1 MMKSTLRLLLTLALL
16 APAFLAPVALEAQSN
31 IRSLDG
37 GDPAE
42 ATLDQV
48 AWIAG
53 SWVGRGF
60 GGTFEEVWTSPRAG
74 SMVGLYK
81 HGSDEA
87 VNFYEIQ
94 LIVEEEGTLLWKVK
108 HFSPDF
114 VGWEEKD
121 GYVTFPLVEVAQDT
135 AWFDGLTIKRDGPD
149 RMTVWLR
156 VSSDEG
162 SREERLDYER
172 VPLVPASDPTAE

>member
-1 MMKSTLRLLLTLALL
+1 MIDTAARIALTLSLLLVPLTAG
-16 APAFLAPVALEAQSN
+16 AQSQ

-37 GDPAE
+37 GEPGE

-53 SWVGRGF
+53 SWVGTGF
-60 GGTFEEVWTSPRAG
+60 GGTFEEVWTSPRVG

-94 LIVEEEGTLLWKVK
+94 LIVEERGTLLWKVK

-121 GYVTFPLVEVAQDT
+121 GYVTFPLVEVAED
-135 AWFDGLTIKRDGPD
+135 AAYFDGLTIKRDGPD
-149 RMTVWLR
+149 QMTVWIR
-156 VSSDEG
+156 VSSNGE
-162 SREERLDYER
+162 SREERLDYRR
-172 VPLVPASDPTAE
+172 VPLVPESGE

>member
-1 MMKSTLRLLLTLALL
+1 MIRTAASVALTLTVLL
-16 APAFLAPVALEAQSN
+16 APAALDAQPN

-37 GDPAE
+37 AE
-42 ATLDQV
+42 PGKATLDQV

-53 SWVGRGF
+53 SWVGTAF

-81 HGSDEA
+81 HGSDES

-94 LIVEEEGTLLWKVK
+94 LIVEEEGTLKWKVK

-121 GYVTFPLVEVAQDT
+121 GYVTFTLVEVTEDA
-135 AWFDGLTIKRDGPD
+135 AYFDGLTIKRDGPD
-149 RMTVWLR
+149 RMIGWIR
-156 VSSDEG
+156 VSSGGET
-162 SREERLDYER
+162 REERLEFDR
-172 VPLVPASDPTAE
+172 VPLVPAADE